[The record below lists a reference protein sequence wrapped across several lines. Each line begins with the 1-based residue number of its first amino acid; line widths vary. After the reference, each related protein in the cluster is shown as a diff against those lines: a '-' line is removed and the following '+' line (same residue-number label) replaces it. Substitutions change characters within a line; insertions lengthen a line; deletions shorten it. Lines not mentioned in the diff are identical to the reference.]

1 MSEVLSV
8 LEIFIFLSWIFC
20 YEEKRL
26 DKKAMVNFKVYDVAE
41 LITNNYNKLLPNIFR
56 SKSNKSM
63 KLGQLIKYSLRN
75 IFLEKSCRK

>member
-8 LEIFIFLSWIFC
+8 LEIFTFLSWIFC

-26 DKKAMVNFKVYDVAE
+26 DKKAMVNFKVYDVTE
-41 LITNNYNKLLPNIFR
+41 LITNNYKLLPNIFR

>member
-8 LEIFIFLSWIFC
+8 LEIFTFLSWIFC

-26 DKKAMVNFKVYDVAE
+26 DKKAMVNFKVYDVTE

-75 IFLEKSCRK
+75 ICLEKSCRK

>member
-8 LEIFIFLSWIFC
+8 LEIFTFLSWIFC

-26 DKKAMVNFKVYDVAE
+26 DKKAMVNFKVYDVTE

>member
-8 LEIFIFLSWIFC
+8 LEIFTFLSWIFC